1 VGKHDPDPAAF
12 PHIRSTRKDACMRRP
27 SPFALAGVLLLVLA
41 GPATTQPQ
49 AKPRTAV
56 ANAPG
61 EENADERIKHSLLV
75 QSAMQQGRE
84 CLNRGEYQ
92 IAVRVLEGHL
102 PKINGNSLY
111 LALLEEAYRDYIR
124 ELKQKGQEELAQKYL
139 DRLAILDPGVLLPAA
154 VKPAAPGANAKPPG
168 MIVRGRSE
176 EDKAEAGQFARL
188 AQDAVAAGDKEFLA
202 HRYREAGTHYQKA
215 AEYDRNQSAAT
226 RERWAYCKLFVVTEQ
241 INHPPAEGL
250 DWAALEQ
257 EVRVALTL
265 APRMEY
271 GHTVLRIINERSQAP
286 AKKTSALQYRSQR
299 PDEWLV
305 MDSANFRVH
314 YNDAALADQ
323 VLQVAEHTR
332 RAVAL
337 KWLGEGNLPVWTP
350 KCDIY
355 LYPNVEVYSRA
366 TGVGTESP
374 GHSSIGA
381 VPGDAS
387 RVLSRVIHLHV
398 DDPSL
403 LAAVLP
409 HETTHVTLAG
419 QYGAKPIPRWADE
432 GMAILSEPADRV
444 QRHLNS
450 APNILQE
457 ARSFSA
463 AELLQLEEYPGPGM
477 MTAFYG
483 QSVAVVSYLSDLRGP
498 QAFTSFLRTAARESY
513 EAALRKHYSLNGFAD
528 LDSRWRQ
535 NAIKA
540 DQLAAQR

>member
-1 VGKHDPDPAAF
+1 
-12 PHIRSTRKDACMRRP
+12 MRRR
-27 SPFALAGVLLLVLA
+27 SALAGMLLLLAA
-41 GPATTQPQ
+41 GPAMSEPTTQP
-49 AKPRTAV
+49 RTADATPL
-56 ANAPG
+56 ANRSHDAPPPA
-61 EENADERIKHSLLV
+61 EESADERVKNSLLV
-75 QSAMQQGRE
+75 QSAMQQARE
-84 CLNRGEYQ
+84 CLNRGECQ

-111 LALLEEAYRDYIR
+111 LALLEEAYRSYIR
-124 ELKQKGQEELAQKYL
+124 ELKQKGHEELAQKYL
-139 DRLAILDPGVLLPAA
+139 DRLAILDPGVMLPAA
-154 VKPAAPGANAKPPG
+154 VKQAPPTANAKAPG
-168 MIVRGRSE
+168 VILRGRSE
-176 EDKAEAGQFARL
+176 EDKAQAGNLARL
-188 AQDAVAAGDKEFLA
+188 AQEAVAAGDKEFQA
-202 HRYREAGTHYQKA
+202 HHYREAGGYYQKA
-215 AEYDRNQSAAT
+215 AEYDRNQSTAT

-271 GHTVLRIINERSQAP
+271 GHTVLRIINERSQLP
-286 AKKTSALQYRSQR
+286 AKTSSAMPHRSQR
-299 PDEWLV
+299 PNDWLV

-337 KWLGEGNLPVWTP
+337 KWLGDGNLPVWTP

-355 LYPNVEVYSRA
+355 LYTNVDAYSRA
-366 TGVGTESP
+366 TGVGAESP

-381 VPGDAS
+381 APGDAA

-398 DDPSL
+398 DDSNML
-403 LAAVLP
+403 VAVLP

-419 QYGAKPIPRWADE
+419 QFGAKAIPRWADE
-432 GMAILSEPADRV
+432 GLAILSEPADRV
-444 QRHLNS
+444 QRHLNA
-450 APNILQE
+450 APNILRE

-463 AELLQLEEYPGPGM
+463 AQLLQLDDYPGPGM
-477 MTAFYG
+477 MAAFYG
-483 QSVAVVSYLSDLRGP
+483 QSVAVVTYLVELRGP
-498 QAFTSFLRTAARESY
+498 QAFAAFLRASQSEGY
-513 EAALRKHYSLNGFAD
+513 EAALKKHYGLNGFAD

-535 NAIKA
+535 RAIKA
-540 DQLAAQR
+540 DQLAAQK